1 MLEQLARAPRQEEY
15 SDQEHSAEKGDWL
28 ADCLFAMQ
36 TSEFRNYCDFV
47 TENTPFSTQHGVK
60 GEEFAD
66 VLVVYD
72 DIEAGWNLYNFT
84 KLLTPQTAG
93 EPTDG
98 QRERGRKL
106 AYVSFSRA
114 RENLRILL
122 FTPDPQAAK
131 TELVQSGLLA
141 NEQIVI
147 AG

>member
-1 MLEQLARAPRQEEY
+1 M
-15 SDQEHSAEKGDWL
+15 
-28 ADCLFAMQ
+28 
-36 TSEFRNYCDFV
+36 
-47 TENTPFSTQHGVK
+47 ENTPYSTQHGVK

-72 DIEAGWNLYNFT
+72 DVEAGWNHYNFT

-98 QRERGRKL
+98 QRGRGRKL

-122 FTPDPQAAK
+122 FTPNPEAARQ
-131 TELVQSGLLA
+131 ELLEQKLLDDD
-141 NEQIVI
+141 QIVI
-147 AG
+147 A